1 MKVLKFI
8 SKVDRGQDGQA
19 ATEFVIAAVFVL
31 VPLFLIIPLLG
42 KYIDIKH
49 AAIQQARYE
58 AWEYTVWSGPNEHIM
73 AGVDENKSVGRK
85 SYSDTRLEGLRYF
98 FTNPSAQNY
107 GKNVAAL
114 KLNTNW
120 KDHRGDSLFVGKA
133 TAIGEDGM
141 PIDTDSRKREHDTP
155 GPLGG
160 VFDFIIKFLNNVFS
174 LFGDLLHLVG
184 VKAKFDAMY
193 PRGYFTSEVKLH
205 IRSIDDILPEQSLDK
220 ISKHT
225 PTTSLVFETKA
236 AVLTNNWNA
245 GGTDQANQESRGLI
259 LTSLLS
265 PISDTVNT
273 VLYGIQKFINIF
285 PVRTMEFP
293 NMPDFGYVAD
303 DLLPYEHLEKNS
315 MQLKEKDGVSYYVKP
330 SKK

>member
-1 MKVLKFI
+1 M
-8 SKVDRGQDGQA
+8 DD
-19 ATEFVIAAVFVL
+19 
-31 VPLFLIIPLLG
+31 
-42 KYIDIKH
+42 
-49 AAIQQARYE
+49 
-58 AWEYTVWSGPNEHIM
+58 
-73 AGVDENKSVGRK
+73 NKSVGRK
-85 SYSDTRLEGLRYF
+85 SFSDTRVEGLRYF
-98 FTNPSAQNY
+98 FTNPNAQTY
-107 GKNVAAL
+107 GKNAAPL
-114 KLNTNW
+114 KLNPNW
-120 KDHRGDSLFVGKA
+120 KDHRGDSLFVGKG
-133 TAIGEDGM
+133 TAIGKDGM
-141 PIDTDSRKREHDTP
+141 PIDTESRQREDKTP

-160 VFDFIIKFLNNVFS
+160 VFDFVITFLNDVFS

-193 PRGYFTSEVKLH
+193 TNGYFTSDVKLH

-225 PTTSLVFETKA
+225 STTPLVFETKA

-273 VLYGIQKFINIF
+273 VLYGIQKVVDIF
-285 PVRTMEFP
+285 PVRTVELP
-293 NMPDFGYVAD
+293 NMPDFGYVAE
-303 DLLPYEHLEKNS
+303 DLLPYEHLKDNS

>member
-1 MKVLKFI
+1 VKVLKSAFI
-8 SKVDRGQDGQA
+8 PSLGQGGQA
-19 ATEFVIAAVFVL
+19 ATEFVVAAVFLL

-58 AWEYTVWSGPNEHIM
+58 AWEYTVWSGPTEHIM
-73 AGVDENKSVGRK
+73 TGVDENKSVGRK

-107 GKNVAAL
+107 GKNVADL

-120 KDHRGDSLFVGKA
+120 KDHRGDSLFVGEG
-133 TAIGEDGM
+133 TAIGKDGM
-141 PIDTDSRKREHDTP
+141 PIDTDSKQVEHDTP

-160 VFDFIIKFLNNVFS
+160 VFDFIIKFLNYVFS
-174 LFGDLLHLVG
+174 RFGDLLHLAH

-193 PRGYFTSEVKLH
+193 PRMYFTSKVKLH
-205 IRSIDDILPEQSLDK
+205 IRSIDDILPDK

-245 GGTDQANQESRGLI
+245 GGTDHANQESRGLI

-273 VLYGIQKFINIF
+273 VLSGIQKVVNKF
-285 PVRTMEFP
+285 PVRTVELP

-303 DLLPYEHLEKNS
+303 DLLPYEHLEHNS
-315 MQLKEKDGVSYYVKP
+315 MQLKEKDGVSYYIKP
-330 SKK
+330 SK

>member
-1 MKVLKFI
+1 MKALKSASVF
-8 SKVDRGQDGQA
+8 SLGQGGQA
-19 ATEFVIAAVFVL
+19 ATEFVIAAVFLL

-49 AAIQQARYE
+49 ATIQQARYE

-73 AGVDENKSVGRK
+73 TGVDENKSAGRK
-85 SYSDTRLEGLRYF
+85 EYSDTRLEGLRYF

-107 GKNVAAL
+107 GKNVASF
-114 KLNTNW
+114 KLNQNW
-120 KDHRGDSLFVGKA
+120 KDHRGDSLFVGKG
-133 TAIGEDGM
+133 TAIGKDGT
-141 PIDTDSRKREHDTP
+141 PIDKDSRQSEDKTP

-160 VFDFIIKFLNNVFS
+160 VFDFVISFLNDVFR

-184 VKAKFDAMY
+184 IKAKFDAMY
-193 PRGYFTSEVKLH
+193 TDGYFTSDVKLN
-205 IRSIDDILPEQSLDK
+205 IRSIDDILPEQFLDK
-220 ISKHT
+220 NSELT
-225 PTTSLVFETKA
+225 PGTSLVFEAKS

-245 GGTDQANQESRGLI
+245 GGADQANQESRGLI

-273 VLYGIQKFINIF
+273 VLYGIEKVVDIF
-285 PVRTMEFP
+285 PVRTVEFP

-303 DLLPYEHLEKNS
+303 DLLPYEHLEGNS
-315 MQLKEKDGVSYYVKP
+315 MQLKEKDGVSYYIESP
-330 SKK
+330 KK

>member
-1 MKVLKFI
+1 VKVLKSAFI
-8 SKVDRGQDGQA
+8 PSLGQGGQA
-19 ATEFVIAAVFVL
+19 ATEFVVAAVFLL

-58 AWEYTVWSGPNEHIM
+58 AWEYTVWSGPTEHIM
-73 AGVDENKSVGRK
+73 TGVDENKSVGRK
-85 SYSDTRLEGLRYF
+85 SFSDTRVEGLRYF

-107 GKNVAAL
+107 GRNVAPL
-114 KLNTNW
+114 KLNPNW
-120 KDHRGDSLFVGKA
+120 KDHRGDSLFVGKG
-133 TAIGEDGM
+133 TAIGKDGM
-141 PIDTDSRKREHDTP
+141 PIDTESRQREHETP

-160 VFDFIIKFLNNVFS
+160 VFDFVIKFLNYVFS
-174 LFGDLLHLVG
+174 CFGDLLHLVG

-193 PRGYFTSEVKLH
+193 PEMYFTSEVKLH

-220 ISKHT
+220 ISKHA

-245 GGTDQANQESRGLI
+245 GGTDHANQESRGLI

-273 VLYGIQKFINIF
+273 VLSRIQKVVNKF
-285 PVRTMEFP
+285 PVRTVELP

-303 DLLPYEHLEKNS
+303 DLLPYEHLEHNS
-315 MQLKEKDGVSYYVKP
+315 MQLKEKDGVSYYKS